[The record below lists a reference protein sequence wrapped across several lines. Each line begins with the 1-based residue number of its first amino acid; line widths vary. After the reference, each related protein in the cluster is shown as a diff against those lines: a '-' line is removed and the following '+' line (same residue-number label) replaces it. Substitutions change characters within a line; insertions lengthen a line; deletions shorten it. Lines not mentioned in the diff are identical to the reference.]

1 MQAMT
6 PPAMAARTGPSP
18 IVAMIANAPSRAGA
32 AARQI
37 MATVEGL
44 GKSAIVFLRAT
55 MLPQDNWTIVLT
67 PTSAEFK
74 DYVGLDYHQPS
85 RKLLLSANNPAGQPN
100 NFELMGADGTHSSF
114 SNVAGLSGEVL
125 IATAR
130 DDGQGMSVGGFNA
143 GELFT
148 STGIPG
154 VIARVSASGASV
166 QNPWVTL
173 PGEVGLGGIYVD
185 RTGVFGGDLIAV
197 TSLGGVWR
205 VNSSGVATRLAS
217 LGTRLAGVTT
227 VQDDPDRYGPWAGK
241 ILAGAKDL
249 SAVYAIDAQ
258 GQTSTLQLDIHPQ
271 DIDIVPAQ
279 ENLYAVD
286 TSTRKL

>member
-1 MQAMT
+1 MSLRLTKTTFTTCKATDVRVRRALTCFLIVCLWMQAMT

-100 NFELMGADGTHSSF
+100 NFELMGA
-114 SNVAGLSGEVL
+114 
-125 IATAR
+125 
-130 DDGQGMSVGGFNA
+130 
-143 GELFT
+143 
-148 STGIPG
+148 
-154 VIARVSASGASV
+154 
-166 QNPWVTL
+166 
-173 PGEVGLGGIYVD
+173 
-185 RTGVFGGDLIAV
+185 
-197 TSLGGVWR
+197 
-205 VNSSGVATRLAS
+205 
-217 LGTRLAGVTT
+217 
-227 VQDDPDRYGPWAGK
+227 
-241 ILAGAKDL
+241 
-249 SAVYAIDAQ
+249 
-258 GQTSTLQLDIHPQ
+258 
-271 DIDIVPAQ
+271 
-279 ENLYAVD
+279 
-286 TSTRKL
+286 